1 MAIEIEQPTNEA
13 TKIEKMDG
21 ITILLRSS
29 RNSLSIKDF
38 AQILGRAFDDLE
50 LSFLIDE
57 IKKIG
62 IIE

>member
-1 MAIEIEQPTNEA
+1 MAEEIEEINT
-13 TKIEKMDG
+13 TKEEKIKG
-21 ITILLRSS
+21 IIALLLSARSF
-29 RNSLSIKDF
+29 LSIKDF
-38 AQILGRAFDDLE
+38 AQILGGVFDDLE